1 MKDPKQFDKGKNTFW
16 ILEFYDYILS
26 HIVMFLGL
34 ENSNVFQYLRGFLE
48 LWEIQKALAIIAL
61 KEPWNAI
68 LVLIEKKKKP

>member
-1 MKDPKQFDKGKNTFW
+1 M
-16 ILEFYDYILS
+16 S
-26 HIVMFLGL
+26 LGL

-48 LWEIQKALAIIAL
+48 LWEIQKTLAIIAL